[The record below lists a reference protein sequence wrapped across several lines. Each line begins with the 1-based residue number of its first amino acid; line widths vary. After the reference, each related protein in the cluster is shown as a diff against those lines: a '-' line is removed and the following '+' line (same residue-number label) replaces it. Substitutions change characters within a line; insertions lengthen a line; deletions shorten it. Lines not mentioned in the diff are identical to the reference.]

1 VVIWSR
7 VTPGGD
13 GPVPVRW
20 IVARDQR
27 LRNVVQSGDV
37 TTGPER
43 DYTIKIDVAGL
54 SPDTAYYFG
63 FSVGRKKSPV
73 GKTHTVPRSG
83 AGKLVIGVVS
93 CSHHGFGFFNAY
105 EALSKRKDLDLVLHL
120 GDYIYE
126 YGVSGFG
133 GQSALALGRLPRPE
147 IECVTLGDYRMRH
160 AQYKEEPELQALH
173 AACPWI
179 VTWDDHEIA
188 NDSWIGGAE
197 NHNPEQNEGDWT
209 ARKKAALQ
217 AYYEWMPIREPEAGK
232 PMEAINRSFQFG
244 DLATIIMLET
254 RLTARTQPLSYAKD
268 LPLASTL
275 WEFAN
280 PAAPTPLAKGQTG
293 SPLAR
298 AFPTPFEAINS
309 QLTPILDWARVRALD
324 PRNPPPGIF
333 YVPDVEAFKA
343 GVLSN
348 PQRMLLGAA
357 QEAWLQQQ
365 IDASVKQRTTWQVLG
380 NQTLMA
386 KINAPDLSGLAP
398 AVVAEVEKLQPG
410 AAKLLQLTKL
420 GIPMS
425 LDGWDGYPVQRA
437 RVAALLKDAN
447 AIVLTGDSHA
457 AWANEIVS
465 ADGKTRAA
473 VEFGT
478 TSITSAGFGDFFAGG
493 GVDLNTAVPAANPEV
508 KWHDAIHRGYL
519 VLTLTRAEAK
529 AEFVTVS
536 DVRAK
541 DFETATAATF
551 RVKSSAKGKPG
562 AVEKL

>member
-1 VVIWSR
+1 MAITGLAAGVGACGGPPRKAGQAYAGQVAFNHGVASGDPGTDRVVIWSR

-324 PRNPPPGIF
+324 PRNPPREFSMCRMWRRSRPAFCPTRSACCWAQRRRPGCN
-333 YVPDVEAFKA
+333 
-343 GVLSN
+343 S
-348 PQRMLLGAA
+348 R
-357 QEAWLQQQ
+357 
-365 IDASVKQRTTWQVLG
+365 ST
-380 NQTLMA
+380 
-386 KINAPDLSGLAP
+386 P
-398 AVVAEVEKLQPG
+398 AL
-410 AAKLLQLTKL
+410 
-420 GIPMS
+420 
-425 LDGWDGYPVQRA
+425 
-437 RVAALLKDAN
+437 
-447 AIVLTGDSHA
+447 
-457 AWANEIVS
+457 
-465 ADGKTRAA
+465 
-473 VEFGT
+473 
-478 TSITSAGFGDFFAGG
+478 
-493 GVDLNTAVPAANPEV
+493 
-508 KWHDAIHRGYL
+508 
-519 VLTLTRAEAK
+519 
-529 AEFVTVS
+529 
-536 DVRAK
+536 
-541 DFETATAATF
+541 
-551 RVKSSAKGKPG
+551 SSAPPG
-562 AVEKL
+562 RCWATRR